1 MRCRGVL
8 PYCVR
13 TVCGANPGRS
23 SGYLCHYHREAAA
36 PLVVGASMAAL
47 CMLIALH
54 PLGQAL
60 RISTLRASLSGKA
73 MQVITTRR
81 LVELNG
87 NEEQALLGAGFE

>member
-1 MRCRGVL
+1 
-8 PYCVR
+8 
-13 TVCGANPGRS
+13 
-23 SGYLCHYHREAAA
+23 
-36 PLVVGASMAAL
+36 MAAL